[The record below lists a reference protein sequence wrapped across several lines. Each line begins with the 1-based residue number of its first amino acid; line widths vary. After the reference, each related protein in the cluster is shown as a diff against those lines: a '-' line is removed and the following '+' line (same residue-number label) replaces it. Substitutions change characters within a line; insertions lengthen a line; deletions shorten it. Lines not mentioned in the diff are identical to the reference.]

1 MPYVDIQIPPQK
13 ILGPTIIPENTKPQ
27 EVFGYLQGAEICN
40 PSWDLFKVM
49 FTLYHDKSPSF
60 TKIWENSFCTF
71 SKPLQQVQVNEEDL
85 LTSSY
90 TRKSAKSHPILPW
103 NQNMCPENQCLEDI
117 QPPKTHI
124 EPKIWWCVD
133 VSPFPMV
140 YFQVPAVSF
149 PGGDIFPQW
158 QWSVPFLRV
167 HFFVSLHRTPKVRG
181 LAGKLQAPLGFQQG
195 KNESP
200 KQQYFGVPWIL
211 VFKRCIYIY
220 PFTKD
225 HSWYCK

>member
-27 EVFGYLQGAEICN
+27 EVFGYLQGAEMCN

-60 TKIWENSFCTF
+60 TRIWENSFCTF

-90 TRKSAKSHPILPW
+90 TRKSTKSHPILPW
-103 NQNMCPENQCLEDI
+103 NQNMCPKNQWLEDI
-117 QPPKTHI
+117 HPPKTNI

-149 PGGDIFPQW
+149 PGWIYIRKPPPHSEGARPCRKASSAPW
-158 QWSVPFLRV
+158 VLKEKTNLRN
-167 HFFVSLHRTPKVRG
+167 
-181 LAGKLQAPLGFQQG
+181 LGFHG
-195 KNESP
+195 
-200 KQQYFGVPWIL
+200 Y
-211 VFKRCIYIY
+211 
-220 PFTKD
+220 
-225 HSWYCK
+225 